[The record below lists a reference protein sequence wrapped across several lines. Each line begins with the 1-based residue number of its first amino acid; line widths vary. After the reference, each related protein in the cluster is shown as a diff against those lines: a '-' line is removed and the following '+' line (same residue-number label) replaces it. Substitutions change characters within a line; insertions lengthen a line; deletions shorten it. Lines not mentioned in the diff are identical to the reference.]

1 MSADDG
7 RPDVGTLGEETLK
20 LIGALTG
27 DRDEP
32 RGHTGSSC
40 RWCPVCQVV
49 DVVREAS
56 PEVLDHLGDSLESLA
71 AAVRELT
78 AHLARRDHE
87 PDTDE
92 PRRTEPPAHGGVETI
107 DLEDEPWD

>member
-1 MSADDG
+1 MSAPEDEP
-7 RPDVGTLGEETLK
+7 RVGSLGEETLK
-20 LIGALTG
+20 LIGALAG
-27 DRDEP
+27 DGGEP
-32 RGHTGSSC
+32 REHTGSSC

-78 AHLARRDHE
+78 THLAHRDRSNDDTRR
-87 PDTDE
+87 PPE
-92 PRRTEPPAHGGVETI
+92 PRKPGGVETI
-107 DLEDEPWD
+107 DLAEDEPWD